1 MSPASNNDIMTQ
13 LLSLASELLSLT
25 RKSPHLGYIE
35 RDSIISKYEEE
46 YSRLSRLA
54 DEAFRHRQ
62 S

>member
-1 MSPASNNDIMTQ
+1 MSPASNDDIMTQ

-46 YSRLSRLA
+46 YFRLSRLA

>member
-1 MSPASNNDIMTQ
+1 MTQ
-13 LLSLASELLSLT
+13 LFSLASELLSLT